1 MTEAHRRDVLLGL
14 ATSAASVAAPG
25 IAGASAVV
33 RMEPPPEGALSI
45 AAVGMV
51 LQQHKVSGVSLA
63 IIEKGALTATY
74 GYGSAQPQAERP
86 VTPQTQFQAASISK
100 TVNALAV
107 LKLVQSGRIRLDD
120 PVNAHLQSWKL
131 PGNALTDAMPVTI
144 RMLLSHTG
152 GTTVSGFWGYARTAP
167 IPTLIEI
174 LDGKPPANS
183 APVTVDQPP
192 GQLFRYSGGGTTVLQ
207 QMILDLTGE
216 DYPSALRRLVLDP
229 LGMRES
235 SFVQPPA
242 SDTVEHA
249 ALGCTE
255 DGTLTPGGFT
265 IHPEMAAAGL
275 WTTARDL
282 SRVVSAIIHSCAGE
296 PGGFLD
302 QGLAREMLTPVS
314 EGSGLGVFV
323 DKKGVFSHTG
333 GNVGYRCVHVGNAL
347 TGHGMVAMTNSNSG
361 EIIHDELHRR
371 VAAAYGWP

>member
-14 ATSAASVAAPG
+14 AASAASAGAPG
-25 IAGASAVV
+25 IARASAIV
-33 RMEPPPEGALSI
+33 RLEPPPEGALSTD
-45 AAVGMV
+45 AVSAL
-51 LQQHKVSGVSLA
+51 LQQHKVPGVSLA
-63 IIEKGALTATY
+63 IIENSALVATY
-74 GYGSAQPQAERP
+74 SYGSAQAERP

-131 PGNALTDAMPVTI
+131 PGNALTAAMPVTI

-167 IPTLIEI
+167 IPTLVEI

-183 APVTVDQPP
+183 APVIVDQPP

-207 QMILDLTGE
+207 QMVIDLTGE
-216 DYPSALRRLVLDP
+216 TYPAMLQRLVLDP
-229 LGMRES
+229 IGMRES

-242 SDTVEHA
+242 EVTIERA
-249 ALGCTE
+249 AFGHRE

-282 SRVVSAIIHSCAGE
+282 SRMVSAIIRSCAGE
-296 PGGFLD
+296 PNAFLD

-314 EGSGLGVFV
+314 EGSGLGVFI
-323 DKKGVFSHTG
+323 DKSGVFSHKG
-333 GNVGYRCVHVGNAL
+333 GNIGYRCLHVGNPR
-347 TGHGMVAMTNSNSG
+347 TGHGMAAMTNSDNG
-361 EIIHDELHRR
+361 EIICNELRQR
-371 VAAAYGWP
+371 VANAYGWP